1 MKGPAIEG
9 LDISSLW
16 AHTLFRVTLPGG
28 KQVAVDITRQQFGWK
43 EFVSPWDEYV
53 KHRVQNL
60 PVPPRRQEISA
71 HPTLPAPVDSL
82 KTAFDQLK
90 VFDGAPDE
98 QNRRAREMTAAWVA
112 SALEHQITN
121 KFGGLEALLAL
132 GDGDFA
138 LARESIVAKANTML
152 LDNITAFERRQD
164 HKLYVTPDLMATRVA
179 LGKDLCQKL
188 RNVWFTEEEY
198 KRHKNSP
205 SILGSIW
212 LSRWH
217 KAI

>member
-1 MKGPAIEG
+1 
-9 LDISSLW
+9 
-16 AHTLFRVTLPGG
+16 
-28 KQVAVDITRQQFGWK
+28 
-43 EFVSPWDEYV
+43 
-53 KHRVQNL
+53 
-60 PVPPRRQEISA
+60 
-71 HPTLPAPVDSL
+71 
-82 KTAFDQLK
+82 
-90 VFDGAPDE
+90 
-98 QNRRAREMTAAWVA
+98 MTAAWVA